1 MKNKDHKWIH
11 TTINGYE
18 IEHESDDNG
27 ADDNGDRMRFSC
39 GTISKGEFN
48 ASLGRFM
55 QGEPLE
61 DGYGEE
67 LEIPDGTRTRIE
79 KWVYAQGW

>member
-1 MKNKDHKWIH
+1 MENEDNKWIH

-27 ADDNGDRMRFSC
+27 TDDNGDRMRFSY

-67 LEIPDGTRTRIE
+67 LVVPDGTFKRIE
-79 KWVYAQGW
+79 RWALANGY